1 MVPILN
7 SIFALKLGV
16 RVSHCTGGA
25 MASRSRSF
33 VSRKCHPNRPATV
46 SEAKWEHF
54 INTRFAPLLVPTIP
68 YVSIYISRA
77 DEGGIGQ

>member
-1 MVPILN
+1 MAAIDAGAWVW
-7 SIFALKLGV
+7 SGV
-16 RVSHCTGGA
+16 ETT

-46 SEAKWEHF
+46 SEPKWEHF
-54 INTRFAPLLVPTIP
+54 INTSFAPLLVPTIP